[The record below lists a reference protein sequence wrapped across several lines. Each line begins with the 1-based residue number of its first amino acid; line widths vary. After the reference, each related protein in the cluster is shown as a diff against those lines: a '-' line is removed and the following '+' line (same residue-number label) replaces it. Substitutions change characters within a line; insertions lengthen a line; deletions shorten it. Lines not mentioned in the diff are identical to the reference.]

1 MLNQHFSHKFISF
14 TVITHIEFILS
25 THHITRAPS
34 PHSKARSKLQV
45 LTQQCQC
52 VNVMVEQL
60 VVKVSVSL
68 FTDYSIWAEF
78 LVPNTQGELSNSWR
92 DPSRGTPSGIEY
104 WYVTSQLA
112 LRHRRHLSPCFTMWW
127 HTIQI
132 FCVFLASYTCIF
144 FFRWLW
150 NMRHNSNCKR
160 SLSTKQ
166 SWHQSH
172 TRNVVTKSMLFQLN
186 VVHKDAT
193 VS

>member
-1 MLNQHFSHKFISF
+1 MYC
-14 TVITHIEFILS
+14 VI
-25 THHITRAPS
+25 
-34 PHSKARSKLQV
+34 
-45 LTQQCQC
+45 
-52 VNVMVEQL
+52 VMVAQL

-78 LVPNTQGELSNSWR
+78 LVSNTQGELSNSWR
-92 DPSRGTPSGIEY
+92 DPSRGTPSGTEY

-132 FCVFLASYTCIF
+132 YLVCFWQVTF
-144 FFRWLW
+144 FS
-150 NMRHNSNCKR
+150 NGHENTRHNSNCKR

-166 SWHQSH
+166 SWCQSH
-172 TRNVVTKSMLFQLN
+172 TRNVVTKSVLFQLN